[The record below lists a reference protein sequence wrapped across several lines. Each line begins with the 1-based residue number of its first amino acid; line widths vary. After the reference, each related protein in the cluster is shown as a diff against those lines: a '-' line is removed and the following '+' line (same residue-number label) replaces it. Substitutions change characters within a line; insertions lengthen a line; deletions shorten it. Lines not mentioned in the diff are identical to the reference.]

1 MRRNVPL
8 EGGFMDWLNP
18 VTGPIIIVVW
28 VMVVGIV
35 LAVIE
40 SKDKKK

>member
-1 MRRNVPL
+1 
-8 EGGFMDWLNP
+8 MDWLNP